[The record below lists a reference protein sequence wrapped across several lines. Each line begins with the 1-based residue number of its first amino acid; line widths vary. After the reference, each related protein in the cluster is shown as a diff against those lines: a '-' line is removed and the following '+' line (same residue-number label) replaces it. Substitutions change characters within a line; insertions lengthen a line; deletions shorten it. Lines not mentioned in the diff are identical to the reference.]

1 MRIERKP
8 KPLPVEK
15 PSTGAN
21 IIDVLDHVLDK
32 GVVIEAYIQMAVA
45 GIDLISVRA
54 RVFVASTETYLQ
66 HAKAVSSAA
75 TVWRAV

>member
-1 MRIERKP
+1 MRVERKP
-8 KPLPVEK
+8 KSLPVEK

-32 GVVIEAYIQMAVA
+32 GVVIESYVQMAVA
-45 GIDLISVRA
+45 GIDLITVRA
-54 RVFVASTETYLQ
+54 RVLVASTETYLQ
-66 HAKAVSSAA
+66 HAKGVNNAA